1 MPPLAPGV
9 YIEELP
15 AQMTPIVGVDTRTA
29 GFIGVSQQGPAPVL
43 VTSFA
48 EFLTLAVLH
57 PSQFLSLAVQ
67 GFFNNGGNRCYVVS
81 IMPTAP
87 LQPVLDALGAL
98 DIEILCCPDENLI
111 ANAAATL
118 AADCENRKDRFCIL
132 QSPQP
137 VIPDAIHQPPVHSSY
152 AAYYYP
158 WITVPSPGGSAVTM
172 PPGGHV
178 AGVYARIDTNRG
190 VFKAPAGAEANLV
203 GVTDLSQAV
212 TDAQNTVLNGRG
224 IDVIRSFPVYRSR
237 FLGHAKGI
245 PT

>member
-87 LQPVLDALGAL
+87 LQPVMRWARSTSRFSAARMR
-98 DIEILCCPDENLI
+98 IL
-111 ANAAATL
+111 
-118 AADCENRKDRFCIL
+118 
-132 QSPQP
+132 SPTP
-137 VIPDAIHQPPVHSSY
+137 RPP
-152 AAYYYP
+152 
-158 WITVPSPGGSAVTM
+158 W
-172 PPGGHV
+172 PPT
-178 AGVYARIDTNRG
+178 ARI
-190 VFKAPAGAEANLV
+190 
-203 GVTDLSQAV
+203 
-212 TDAQNTVLNGRG
+212 
-224 IDVIRSFPVYRSR
+224 
-237 FLGHAKGI
+237 
-245 PT
+245 